1 MHQIENITRE
11 HILEAIARVD
21 REGVPDGMNYRA
33 WALRYNNNN
42 YPCKLVV
49 SWAHEVLTGQE
60 INNDPAVFQT
70 QIAIKCL
77 EELGFEVVRFVG
89 NQKVN

>member
-1 MHQIENITRE
+1 MHQIENIRRE

-21 REGVPDGMNYRA
+21 REDVPNGRNYRV
-33 WALRYNNNN
+33 WALWYNNEH

-60 INNDPAVFQT
+60 IDNDPAVFQT
-70 QIAIKCL
+70 DKARKCL
-77 EELGFEVVRFVG
+77 EELGFEVVRVTG
-89 NQKVN
+89 NQEA